1 MIFKDLDSLREYLV
15 EDQKKAT
22 ISPVRFINVET
33 MEMWVEAKKMVLAL
47 CDRSLF
53 LSDFCEAD
61 DTTPNIKRITS
72 RLKSF
77 DKTTL
82 VAPLSE
88 YLRIKPE
95 VAQSTILKLLS
106 TEYKNNDDGKMRV
119 YFLMYRMKDIL
130 RTIPNDDPRRQD
142 AISYLVTSEE
152 SDYSLTIIQ
161 EDLDVSIPGNEIYG
175 FKSYLEYWEQ
185 NPDEPLILHT
195 KNAIYFEDNNFF
207 DNVKVI
213 SNSYD
218 LLRLRYHL
226 PSNFNAS
233 LGNASLWNDLAKVVI
248 EQGEFES
255 SCRHVFNTN
264 RYTIDI
270 FEFWNR
276 YNDFQ
281 RWLLL
286 LWLKTQTSKSYIIS
300 CANKARN
307 VEEFIELIF
316 IEIVNYISTSTYF
329 EVYSERKKLLKI
341 MKNASIPNMFWDK
354 INVLSLAD
362 ALKCLTDITD
372 IEKKTVFTILQRVEN
387 YDLSREYVSILDMVY
402 PDLANYLCRENSVF
416 TNMNSEI
423 SQYFSEYKWLK
434 IINKLTESFNEK
446 VKTYARMKG
455 EIVYQLKT
463 RREVINDLYDD
474 DTAILFVDG
483 LGAEYI
489 DYIAYLFSDLSEKDY
504 SISCDIGYCHL
515 PTITEINKDFLV
527 GKNVLESIYALDELK
542 HSTFS
547 YPLNITKEL
556 DEIRK
561 VKDLVLNS
569 FNGNVKKVIIA
580 SDHGTSRLAVLVRET
595 PYDNKIKKEGLSLFR
610 YGRYCNGI
618 EYEQELD
625 TTISYD
631 GKLIFA
637 DYSRFEQKGAPSDE
651 IHGGASMEEWIIPI
665 VCVEKINAKKKEE
678 KVTINLLT
686 PLVTPELGSGKVVV
700 EFSVIGRK
708 CKKLFAMVKGQ
719 RIHCEGNGVYKFDYI
734 PIKSE
739 SEIKVKVLDNIMLGE
754 FTVQIKQK
762 ITKNKNFD
770 I

>member
-1 MIFKDLDSLREYLV
+1 MVFKDLESLKEYLI

-22 ISPVRFINVET
+22 INPVRFINVET
-33 MEMWVEAKKMVLAL
+33 MEMWVEAKKIVLSL

-53 LSDFCEAD
+53 LSDFCESD
-61 DTTPNIKRITS
+61 DTTPNIRRITS
-72 RLKSF
+72 KLKSF

-106 TEYKNNDDGKMRV
+106 TEYSNNDNGKTRI

-130 RTIPNDDPRRQD
+130 RTIPNDDPRRND
-142 AISYLVTSEE
+142 AISYLITSEE

-161 EDLDVSIPGNEIYG
+161 DDLDVSLAGNEIYG

-185 NPDEPLILHT
+185 NPDKPLILHT

-218 LLRLRYHL
+218 LLRLRYNI
-226 PSNFNAS
+226 PSSFS
-233 LGNASLWNDLAKVVI
+233 VKLGNNSLWNDLAKVVT
-248 EQGEFES
+248 EQGDFES
-255 SCRHVFNTN
+255 ACKHVFNSN

-276 YNDFQ
+276 YSDFQ

-286 LWLKTQTSKSYIIS
+286 LWMKIQTSKSYIIS
-300 CANKARN
+300 CANKAKN
-307 VEEFIELIF
+307 VDEFIELVFVEIF
-316 IEIVNYISTSTYF
+316 DYLSTSAYS
-329 EVYSERKKLLKI
+329 EVYSERKQLLKKMNI
-341 MKNASIPNMFWDK
+341 SSIPKLFWDR
-354 INVLSLAD
+354 INALSLMD
-362 ALKCLTDITD
+362 ALKCLTDLTD
-372 IEKKTVFTILQRVEN
+372 VEKKTVFTILQRVEN
-387 YDLSREYVSILDMVY
+387 YDLSREYINVLETVY
-402 PDLANYLCRENSVF
+402 PDLAEYLGADSLFANI
-416 TNMNSEI
+416 NGEI

-446 VKTYARMKG
+446 VKSYARTKG
-455 EIVYQLKT
+455 ELVYQLQT
-463 RREVINDLYDD
+463 RREIINNLYDD
-474 DTAILFVDG
+474 ETAILFVDG

-489 DYIAYLFSDLSEKDY
+489 DYIAYLFSDLSENDY
-504 SISCDIGYCHL
+504 AISYNAGYCHL
-515 PTITEINKDFLV
+515 PTITETNKDFLN

-547 YPLNITKEL
+547 YPLNITKEFE
-556 DEIRK
+556 EIK
-561 VKDLVLNS
+561 KIKDLVLNS
-569 FNGNVKKVIIA
+569 FNGNIKKVIIA

-595 PYDNKIKKEGLSLFR
+595 PYDNKIKKDGLTLFR
-610 YGRYCNGI
+610 YGRYCNGT

-631 GKLIFA
+631 DKLIFA

-651 IHGGASMEEWIIPI
+651 IHGGASMEEWIIPV
-665 VCVEKINAKKKEE
+665 VCVEKVTAKKKEE

-686 PLVTPELGSGKVVV
+686 PIVTPELGTGKVVV
-700 EFSVIGRK
+700 EFSVKGRM
-708 CKKLFAMVKGQ
+708 CKNLFAMVKGQ
-719 RIHCEGNGVYKFDYI
+719 RIRCEGSGVYKFDYI
-734 PIKSE
+734 PVKNE
-739 SEIKVKVLDNIMLGE
+739 PEIKVKVLDSIILGE

-762 ITKNKNFD
+762 ITQNKNFD

>member
-1 MIFKDLDSLREYLV
+1 MVFKDLESLKEYLI

-22 ISPVRFINVET
+22 INPVRFINVET
-33 MEMWVEAKKMVLAL
+33 MEMWVETKKIVLSL

-53 LSDFCEAD
+53 LSDFCESD
-61 DTTPNIKRITS
+61 DTTPNIRRITS
-72 RLKSF
+72 KLKSF

-106 TEYKNNDDGKMRV
+106 TEYSNNDNGKTRI

-130 RTIPNDDPRRQD
+130 RTIPNDDPRRND
-142 AISYLVTSEE
+142 AISYLITSEE

-161 EDLDVSIPGNEIYG
+161 DDLDVSLAGNEIYG

-185 NPDEPLILHT
+185 NPDKPLILHT

-218 LLRLRYHL
+218 LLRLRYNI
-226 PSNFNAS
+226 PSSFS
-233 LGNASLWNDLAKVVI
+233 VKLGDNSLWNDLAKVVT
-248 EQGEFES
+248 EQGDFES
-255 SCRHVFNTN
+255 ACKHVFNSN

-276 YNDFQ
+276 YSDFQ

-286 LWLKTQTSKSYIIS
+286 LWMKIQTSKSYIIS
-300 CANKARN
+300 CANKAKN
-307 VEEFIELIF
+307 VNEFIELVFVEIF
-316 IEIVNYISTSTYF
+316 DYLSTSAYS
-329 EVYSERKKLLKI
+329 EVYSERKQLLKKMNI
-341 MKNASIPNMFWDK
+341 SSIPKLFWDS
-354 INVLSLAD
+354 INALSLMD
-362 ALKCLTDITD
+362 ALKCLTDLTD
-372 IEKKTVFTILQRVEN
+372 VEKKTVFTILQRVEN
-387 YDLSREYVSILDMVY
+387 YDLSREYINVLETVY
-402 PDLANYLCRENSVF
+402 PDLAKYLGADSLFANI
-416 TNMNSEI
+416 NGEI
-423 SQYFSEYKWLK
+423 SQYFAEYKWLK

-446 VKTYARMKG
+446 VKSYARTKG
-455 EIVYQLKT
+455 ELVYQLQT
-463 RREVINDLYDD
+463 RREIINNLYDD
-474 DTAILFVDG
+474 ETAILFVDG

-489 DYIAYLFSDLSEKDY
+489 DYIAYLFSDLSENDY
-504 SISCDIGYCHL
+504 AISYNAGYCHL
-515 PTITEINKDFLV
+515 PTITEINKDFLN

-547 YPLNITKEL
+547 YPLNITKEFE
-556 DEIRK
+556 EIK
-561 VKDLVLNS
+561 KIKDLVLNS
-569 FNGNVKKVIIA
+569 FNGNIKKVIIA

-595 PYDNKIKKEGLSLFR
+595 PYDNKIKKDGLTLFR
-610 YGRYCNGI
+610 YGRYCNGT

-631 GKLIFA
+631 DKLIFA

-651 IHGGASMEEWIIPI
+651 IHGGASMEEWIIPV
-665 VCVEKINAKKKEE
+665 VCVEKVTAKKKEE

-686 PLVTPELGSGKVVV
+686 PIVTPELGTGKVVV
-700 EFSVIGRK
+700 EFSVKGRM
-708 CKKLFAMVKGQ
+708 CKNLFAMVKGQ
-719 RIHCEGNGVYKFDYI
+719 RITCEGSGVYKFDYI
-734 PIKSE
+734 PVKNE
-739 SEIKVKVLDNIMLGE
+739 SEIKVKVLDSIILGE

-762 ITKNKNFD
+762 ITQNKNFD